1 MMAEIVKAI
10 YENGVLRPLSP
21 LRLAEQQTVSLQ
33 ILPEQPID
41 PVEEAIRQL
50 INSGLLTPPLG
61 YSEVEPVSETERREL
76 AESLGQSPGKPLSEI
91 IIEERG
97 TL

>member
-1 MMAEIVKAI
+1 MAEIVKAI

-21 LRLAEQQTVSLQ
+21 LKLAEQQTVSLQ

-41 PVEEAIRQL
+41 PVEEAIQQL
-50 INSGLLTPPLG
+50 INNGLLTPPLG
-61 YSEVEPVSETERREL
+61 YSEVEPVSEVERQEL
-76 AESLGQSPGKPLSEI
+76 AETLGQSSDKPLSEM

-97 TL
+97 AL